1 MIGEELEFLNC
12 NGRWNRAVSP
22 LNIMICSNGCFS
34 LNYWLTK
41 FIQEPKRY
49 TRMCVEY
56 DVTSRSRMSKLDLNP
71 LDASDKKCN

>member
-1 MIGEELEFLNC
+1 MTSQKLNFYESMGSVC
-12 NGRWNRAVSP
+12 KWM
-22 LNIMICSNGCFS
+22 LYLLS

-71 LDASDKKCN
+71 LNASYKKCS